1 MDSTVAEPL
10 DPDDPRAIGRFTVL
24 GLLGAG
30 GMGEVYLAAAED
42 GYVAVKRV
50 RPRWVSGERFKREIG
65 ILHRVPVGVAPRVL
79 ASDSTATRPWFA
91 AEYVP
96 GLTVADAVRAHGPLP
111 ADALWRLLSETACL
125 LCAVHEVGIV
135 HRDLSPSNVMLL
147 RDEVKLIDFGIARAA
162 DQERLTR
169 TGAGFGTSGFAAPE
183 QEAGDTEAAP
193 AADVYSLAAVLL
205 YAAAGATPGRVPDV
219 AALRA
224 VDSDLADVVERC
236 LAADPAARP
245 TAARLANEAV
255 IRRNAGAGAGD
266 DADSA
271 DEVSAADDTGDVDA
285 ADAAWPA
292 VVMERIAAR
301 EAFAA
306 TPVAGMQTL
315 PPPTGAGLGVHQDP
329 DSVADPGAE
338 THARAESAVG
348 PGDGPRPTPPMADV
362 GVPASAPAPASRRHR
377 RRLLVLPVVVAVV
390 AAGGVA
396 AFMLAP
402 HTSTPPVAEPATL
415 IATNL
420 DVVHVGGT
428 TPAATGSASRSA
440 SPSPASSIT
449 SAPSGAADPTL
460 PQGLAIGTTP
470 AAAPATTVTT
480 RATPAGGSPDPTA
493 SSVQGVNGDDDPAQ
507 VPGSEADTY
516 WVAND
521 ATCSAWLDNG
531 GNGALAGVLNTSLTQ
546 SCVAELFRSDGMAYT
561 FSASWGAEKTNF
573 ISDVGYTMW
582 ICVWH
587 ADDQSSD
594 EECSARFA
602 MSGGDTPVKQ

>member
-1 MDSTVAEPL
+1 MDSAVAEPL

-30 GMGEVYLAAAED
+30 GMGEVYLGVGED

-50 RPRWVSGERFKREIG
+50 RPRWVSGERFNREIG
-65 ILHRVPVGVAPRVL
+65 ILHRVPAGVAPRVL
-79 ASDSTATRPWFA
+79 ASDSSTTRPWFA

-111 ADALWRLLSETACL
+111 ADALWRLLSETAARL
-125 LCAVHEVGIV
+125 RAVHEVAIV

-147 RDEVKLIDFGIARAA
+147 RDGVKLIDFGIARAA

-183 QEAGDTEAAP
+183 QEAGDAEAAP

-205 YAAAGATPGRVPDV
+205 YAATGATPGRVPDV

-224 VDSDLADVVERC
+224 VDPDLADIVEPC
-236 LAADPAARP
+236 LATDPDARP
-245 TAARLANEAV
+245 TAARLAEDGAL
-255 IRRNAGAGAGD
+255 RRRGVATNAADGAGAAG
-266 DADSA
+266 
-271 DEVSAADDTGDVDA
+271 AAGA
-285 ADAAWPA
+285 ASTPDAAWPPA
-292 VVMERIAAR
+292 VMERIAAR

-306 TPVAGMQTL
+306 TPVGEMETL
-315 PPPTGAGLGVHQDP
+315 APPTGTGLDVDQSP
-329 DSVADPGAE
+329 DVLADPEAE
-338 THARAESAVG
+338 THASARAGAAGSSSGKE
-348 PGDGPRPTPPMADV
+348 PPPTPPMID
-362 GVPASAPAPASRRHR
+362 GPRSAPRGHR
-377 RRLLVLPVVVAVV
+377 RRLIIFPLVVGVV

-402 HTSTPPVAEPATL
+402 QTSNAPVSQPATTT
-415 IATNL
+415 ATGF
-420 DVVHVGGT
+420 DAVPAGG
-428 TPAATGSASRSA
+428 ATASGSASRSA
-440 SPSPASSIT
+440 SPSPVASVTTSIT
-449 SAPSGAADPTL
+449 ASAPADSTEPTLPSGATASVSVST
-460 PQGLAIGTTP
+460 
-470 AAAPATTVTT
+470 APTT
-480 RATPAGGSPDPTA
+480 RAATTAAGGGPNPTA
-493 SSVQGVNGDDDPAQ
+493 SSVPGVSGDDDSTQ
-507 VPGSEADTY
+507 VPGSEADTD
-516 WVAND
+516 WVGND
-521 ATCSAWLDNG
+521 AACSAWLDNG
-531 GNGALAGVLNTSLTQ
+531 GDGTLAGVLNTSLTQ

-594 EECSARFA
+594 EECSARFG
-602 MSGGDTPVKQ
+602 MNGDTPVQH